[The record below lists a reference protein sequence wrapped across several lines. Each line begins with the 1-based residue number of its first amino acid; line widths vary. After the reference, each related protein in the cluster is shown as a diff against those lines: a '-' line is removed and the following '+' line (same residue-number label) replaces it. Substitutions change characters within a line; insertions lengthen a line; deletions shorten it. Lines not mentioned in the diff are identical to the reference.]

1 MKNIPQSQTQEDSI
15 DFRKLTSIAIEHK
28 KEIATIIVGCT
39 LVAIGISFV
48 LPKQYESTT
57 LVQTRSAGKDI
68 SGVAAM
74 ASMMGINVGGG
85 SSSASPTNYIELMKS
100 RRVLEPIIDDMDWE
114 DEKKKP
120 KAAVF
125 AKKYLDIKN
134 TKQTNLITITAKG
147 KTPKEA
153 QKISQG
159 VADNFLKLQ
168 TNMNQQTQSLL
179 VKFLEKRIEA
189 AKKDAEDARTKFAQY
204 QQEHK
209 VYSPDEQ
216 AKAAV
221 AKMNA
226 FDEALSDMQVQQKA
240 SQAKLAAVEA
250 KLGDIRS
257 SSQNYNINDN
267 ETVMGLRNQIVSAQ
281 IELLNLRERYTEEHP
296 SVIST
301 KEKINKL
308 TQSLTEEVNTMVAS
322 KYTTLNPTQ
331 AALIS
336 EQANAEASVAVA
348 KASEEAIQAR
358 KAEKEKKLEG
368 FPKDVLEYLN
378 LQRDTSIK
386 ETIYTNLIKQAEDN
400 KIQEAMESMDI
411 QIIDVANIPDEDMPI
426 FPKKNIFV
434 GVGII
439 IGIIVSLLYILYKE
453 KRIGLDE

>member
-1 MKNIPQSQTQEDSI
+1 MENKQQQEDTI
-15 DFRKLTSIAIEHK
+15 DLGKLVSIAIEHK
-28 KEIATIIVGCT
+28 KEVAAIIAGCT
-39 LVAIGISFV
+39 IAAAGISFV

-57 LVQTRSAGKDI
+57 LVQTRSTGKDI
-68 SGVAAM
+68 SGAVAM
-74 ASMMGINVGGG
+74 ASLMGISGG
-85 SSSASPTNYIELMKS
+85 SSSSSSINYIELMKS
-100 RRVLEPIIDDMDWE
+100 RRVLEPIIDSMEWE
-114 DEKKKP
+114 DEKSKP
-120 KAAVF
+120 DANGF
-125 AKKYLDIKN
+125 AKKHLDIKN

-147 KTPKEA
+147 KTPEEA
-153 QKISQG
+153 QMISQG

-168 TNMNQQTQSLL
+168 TDMNQQTQSLV
-179 VKFLEKRIEA
+179 VKFLEERIDA
-189 AKKDAEDARTKFAQY
+189 AKKDAEEARTKFAQY
-204 QQEHK
+204 QQGHK

-267 ETVMGLRNQIVSAQ
+267 EIVKALRNQIVSAQ

-296 SVIST
+296 SIIST

-308 TQSLTEEVNTMVAS
+308 NQSLTEEVNTMVAS
-322 KYTTLNPTQ
+322 KYTTLNSTQ
-331 AALIS
+331 ASLIS
-336 EQANAEASVAVA
+336 QQANAEVSAAVA

-358 KAEKEKKLEG
+358 KIEKEKELEG
-368 FPKDVLEYLN
+368 FPKEMLEYLN

-400 KIQEAMESMDI
+400 KFQEAMESMDI
-411 QIIDVANIPDEDMPI
+411 QIIDAANLPDEDKPSA
-426 FPKKNIFV
+426 PKKKLITAIGFV
-434 GVGII
+434 LGCMLACAYGLVC
-439 IGIIVSLLYILYKE
+439 YKRE
-453 KRIGLDE
+453 N

>member
-1 MKNIPQSQTQEDSI
+1 MENKQQQEDTI
-15 DFRKLTSIAIEHK
+15 DLGKLANIAIEHK
-28 KEIATIIVGCT
+28 KEIVAIIAGCT
-39 LVAIGISFV
+39 IVAAGISFV

-68 SGVAAM
+68 SGAAAM

-85 SSSASPTNYIELMKS
+85 SSSSSPTNYIELMKS
-100 RRVLEPIIDDMDWE
+100 RRVLEPIIDSMEWE
-114 DEKKKP
+114 NEKAKP
-120 KAAVF
+120 DANGF
-125 AKKYLDIKN
+125 AKKHLDIKN
-134 TKQTNLITITAKG
+134 TKLTNLITITAKG
-147 KTPKEA
+147 KTPEEA
-153 QKISQG
+153 QMISQG

-168 TNMNQQTQSLL
+168 TDMNQQTQSLL
-179 VKFLEKRIEA
+179 VKFLEERIEA
-189 AKKDAEDARTKFAQY
+189 AKKDAEEARTKFAQY

-226 FDEALSDMQVQQKA
+226 FDESLSDMQVQQKA
-240 SQAKLAAVEA
+240 SQAKLAAVGA

-267 ETVMGLRNQIVSAQ
+267 EIVMGLRNQIVSAQ

-308 TQSLTEEVNTMVAS
+308 NQSLTKEVNTMVAS

-336 EQANAEASVAVA
+336 EQANAEVSAAVA

-358 KAEKEKKLEG
+358 KAEKEKELEG

-378 LQRDTSIK
+378 LQRDTNIK

-400 KIQEAMESMDI
+400 KLQEAMESMDI
-411 QIIDVANIPDEDMPI
+411 QIIDAANRPDEDKPSA
-426 FPKKNIFV
+426 PRKKLITAVGFV
-434 GVGII
+434 MGC
-439 IGIIVSLLYILYKE
+439 ILAFAYNMVCYKRE
-453 KRIGLDE
+453 A

>member
-1 MKNIPQSQTQEDSI
+1 MIENKQQQEDSI
-15 DFRKLTSIAIEHK
+15 DLGKLASIAIEHK
-28 KEIATIIVGCT
+28 KEIAAIIAGCT
-39 LVAIGISFV
+39 IVATGISFI

-68 SGVAAM
+68 SGAAAM
-74 ASMMGINVGGG
+74 ASMMGINVGG
-85 SSSASPTNYIELMKS
+85 SNSSASPTNYIELMKS
-100 RRVLEPIIDDMDWE
+100 RRVLEPIIDSMEWE
-114 DEKKKP
+114 DEKDKP
-120 KAAVF
+120 DANGF
-125 AKKYLDIKN
+125 AKKHLDIKN

-147 KTPKEA
+147 KTPEDA
-153 QKISQG
+153 QMISQG

-168 TNMNQQTQSLL
+168 TDMNHQTQSLL
-179 VKFLEKRIEA
+179 VKFLEERIEA
-189 AKKDAEDARTKFAQY
+189 AKKDAEEARTKFAQY

-226 FDEALSDMQVQQKA
+226 FDEALSNMQVQQKA
-240 SQAKLAAVEA
+240 SQAKLAAVGA

-267 ETVMGLRNQIVSAQ
+267 DVVMGLRNQIVSAQ
-281 IELLNLRERYTEEHP
+281 IELLNLQERYTEEHP
-296 SVIST
+296 SVISV

-308 TQSLTEEVNTMVAS
+308 NQSLTEEVNTIVAS

-336 EQANAEASVAVA
+336 EQANAEVSVAVA

-358 KAEKEKKLEG
+358 KAEKEKELEG

-378 LQRDTSIK
+378 LQRDTNIK
-386 ETIYTNLIKQAEDN
+386 EQIYTNLIKQAEDN
-400 KIQEAMESMDI
+400 KLQEAMESMDI
-411 QIIDVANIPDEDMPI
+411 QIIDAANLPDEDKPS
-426 FPKKNIFV
+426 FPKKK
-434 GVGII
+434 
-439 IGIIVSLLYILYKE
+439 IIVF
-453 KRIGLDE
+453 IGLFFGVIISIGNILRLNKRGF